1 VVSGGQAVVDRQTQ
15 QGAGTAVAPER
26 IAQTGGQAAGGDA
39 QHLAAGRRRRLVRA
53 ALAAG
58 GDKDGAQTGGDEEA
72 KAFRRHEG
80 DCSCMR
86 AFAPMMS
93 ITPASASSEIGPPAS
108 RAALRRGSARAA
120 AGLRAAASNNCV

>member
-1 VVSGGQAVVDRQTQ
+1 VDGGQAVVNGQPQ

-26 IAQTGGQAAGGDA
+26 IAEAGRQAGGGDA
-39 QHLAAGRRRRLVRA
+39 QHLAAGRRRRLVRG

-58 GDKDGAQTGGDEEA
+58 GDQGGAETGGDEAA
-72 KAFRRHEG
+72 KAVRRHEG

-93 ITPASASSEIGPPAS
+93 ITPASASSVIGPPAS